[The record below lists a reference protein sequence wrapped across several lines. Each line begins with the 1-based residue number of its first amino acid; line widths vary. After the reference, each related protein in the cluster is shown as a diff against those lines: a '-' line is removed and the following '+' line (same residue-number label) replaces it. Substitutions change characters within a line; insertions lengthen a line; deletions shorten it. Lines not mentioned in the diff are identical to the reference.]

1 MGALLSK
8 EAVHENMV
16 AAVLLGQI
24 AKDDYLARAHKALTE
39 LEVGEP
45 ASFAA
50 QPWMEFY
57 NVHLMLVPGP
67 QPLEHG
73 MVRLSD
79 GTWFIAA
86 KTDLGTTINGDMF
99 DWWFRHCTGDERFK
113 WLHPIDHKSGDWNPQ
128 FYAVQPEDR
137 PRGYYVHHSHKT
149 SEFIGGRTI
158 SFQMEYD
165 RPSKF
170 FNVSKFAEAGVTAV
184 VCGRLHILD
193 TLGLVGI
200 AHVVHMVRV
209 VNGRSEL
216 RSRIY
221 LGDFN
226 KVRMSFLCSDLSCLL
241 RCNRFVVFSG
251 RRQLDPAAVVHQLVG
266 QLQVFPLHQES
277 SVAGCGPLATHG
289 RGNAL
294 LEVVFARFLHRGNDA
309 VAGVAAV

>member
-1 MGALLSK
+1 MGAVSSK

-45 ASFAA
+45 PSFAA

-79 GTWFIAA
+79 GTWYIAV
-86 KTDLGTTINGDMF
+86 KTDLGTAINGDMF

-113 WLHPIDHKSGDWNPQ
+113 WLHPRDHKSGDWNPQ

-149 SEFIGGRTI
+149 SEYIGGRTI

-170 FNVSKFAEAGVTAV
+170 FNVAKFAEAGVTAV
-184 VCGRLHILD
+184 VCGRLHILE
-193 TLGLVGI
+193 TLGLAGI

-216 RSRIY
+216 RTRIY

-226 KVRMSFLCSDLSCLL
+226 KVRLAVGVLSPCFPRLVIVVVVLLL
-241 RCNRFVVFSG
+241 RCRSTTTPSC
-251 RRQLDPAAVVHQLVG
+251 R
-266 QLQVFPLHQES
+266 
-277 SVAGCGPLATHG
+277 CGASIPLATPNSPASPRTRG
-289 RGNAL
+289 RWPWACGGTPWKKCTA
-294 LEVVFARFLHRGNDA
+294 
-309 VAGVAAV
+309 